1 MKESANYHDTNTK
14 FSQLAS
20 HQDTDISESESEV
33 TEMECDESENPD
45 NNNSKKAKGLPIIL
59 GKNFNFTKLLEMGQ
73 QYTNHGVNIK
83 YTRANTTIF
92 TSSKLDFIRLR
103 KHLSQETNARFHTYT
118 LKSEKTHAFV
128 IKGLDN
134 KPSDEEVKEELSEK
148 GVDVVKVYTM
158 SIENE
163 NPNPIN
169 VVITTTKE
177 NIKTVR
183 RKARINMLV
192 VVKWER
198 LTNRRE
204 IAQCHATIA
213 RLGGIQP
220 QIVIPMHAAGSV
232 QKTTNPKTAPLTLLW
247 KKILQN

>member
-1 MKESANYHDTNTK
+1 MKK
-14 FSQLAS
+14 
-20 HQDTDISESESEV
+20 
-33 TEMECDESENPD
+33 
-45 NNNSKKAKGLPIIL
+45 
-59 GKNFNFTKLLEMGQ
+59 
-73 QYTNHGVNIK
+73 
-83 YTRANTTIF
+83 
-92 TSSKLDFIRLR
+92 
-103 KHLSQETNARFHTYT
+103 
-118 LKSEKTHAFV
+118 HAFV

-134 KPSDEEVKEELSEK
+134 KLSDEEVKKELSKE

-158 SIENE
+158 STKNE